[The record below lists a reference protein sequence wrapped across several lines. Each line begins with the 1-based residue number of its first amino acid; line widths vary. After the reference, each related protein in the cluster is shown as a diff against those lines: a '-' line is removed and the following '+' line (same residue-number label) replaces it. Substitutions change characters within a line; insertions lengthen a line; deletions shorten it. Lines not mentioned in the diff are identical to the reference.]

1 MNKITD
7 IDILNKRILIRVD
20 FNVPLMNGNVT
31 DNFRI
36 KSALPTIRYCLENNT
51 SIVIMSHL
59 GRPNGALDEEYS
71 LYPVADELE
80 KLLGLPIIF
89 SDDCVS
95 EDSISTSEGLKSGEV
110 HLLENL
116 RFHQGETDNDAGFSQ
131 QLARHGDIYVNDAF
145 GTAHRAHASNVGI
158 LDFIPV
164 SSSGFLLDG
173 ERNYLS
179 DAIENPVK
187 PFVVVLGG
195 SKISGKIELIEN
207 MMEYASDII
216 IGGAMAFTFLKAQG
230 FNTGGSLIDSDR
242 LAIASELLNKA
253 KSKNISIHLPKDVL
267 ASIEISETSSWRISD
282 VDGLK
287 NDEIGLDIGPESCIE
302 FEQILADANTILWNG
317 PLGVYE
323 ISNYVVG
330 TQFIAKS
337 ILKFTEAGTTSI
349 IGGGDTSAAISA
361 LNFNN
366 GFTHISTGGGASL
379 ELLSGNYLPAFKAL
393 DDHG

>member
-1 MNKITD
+1 
-7 IDILNKRILIRVD
+7 
-20 FNVPLMNGNVT
+20 
-31 DNFRI
+31 
-36 KSALPTIRYCLENNT
+36 
-51 SIVIMSHL
+51 
-59 GRPNGALDEEYS
+59 
-71 LYPVADELE
+71 
-80 KLLGLPIIF
+80 
-89 SDDCVS
+89 
-95 EDSISTSEGLKSGEV
+95 
-110 HLLENL
+110 
-116 RFHQGETDNDAGFSQ
+116 
-131 QLARHGDIYVNDAF
+131 
-145 GTAHRAHASNVGI
+145 
-158 LDFIPV
+158 
-164 SSSGFLLDG
+164 
-173 ERNYLS
+173 
-179 DAIENPVK
+179 
-187 PFVVVLGG
+187 
-195 SKISGKIELIEN
+195 
-207 MMEYASDII
+207 MEYASDII

-323 ISNYVVG
+323 ISNYAVG